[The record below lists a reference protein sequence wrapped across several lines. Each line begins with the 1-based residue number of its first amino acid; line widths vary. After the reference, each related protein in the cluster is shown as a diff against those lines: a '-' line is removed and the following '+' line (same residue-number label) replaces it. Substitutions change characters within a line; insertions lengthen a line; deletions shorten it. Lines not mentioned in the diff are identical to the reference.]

1 MRRARRPVALG
12 GLVLLAVA
20 LLGAVGSG
28 LVRTTIDTQASSFLP
43 ADDPAARTTADAAS
57 AFGGDPIVVLLESE
71 QPHGLTT
78 GDQLSALLR
87 LEGRLAGLPDTA
99 ATYGP
104 ATVLNQIA
112 GRTQDLLG
120 ELVGRRDGLR
130 IAAQRT
136 AVEAGAG
143 PAAVEEA
150 GRAATAGFDARYG
163 PLLVQGMPAGLPTT
177 KNQKFVDQVLYGPGG
192 DPNPQWRFVLPDRS
206 SAAVLVRPR
215 QDLDQAGA
223 ERLVEGV
230 RQAVAESG
238 TAATRSTVSG
248 VPVVAAEMAGHVRH
262 ELPLLGGIAAVAVGA
277 WFWFVR
283 WTERR
288 HRLVPLLSTVAATA
302 LTLAGFGLAGRP
314 LSLGVIAFLPILLG
328 VGSDFMTYL
337 ARGAERRTVVAVAL
351 AAAASFGSLA
361 LVVPVRAIGDLG
373 LALGIGM
380 VVAVGTSLL
389 VSARLRRGGP
399 PEPLPAPLARRPLGR
414 RARVGIGA
422 AMLAV
427 TVVGWAVL
435 PNLALRT
442 DVEDFASGTPALADA
457 RHIEDVLGS
466 SAEIGVLVSGKDA
479 LSPAA
484 VGWMSRAQDVIVT
497 RFGDRLRP
505 AVSPT
510 SILGFLGDSP
520 SAAEIDSAVRLL
532 PPYLSGAVVT
542 GDRSRA
548 MMSFG
553 TRFDS
558 AEGMSRLRDGVR
570 AALPPPP
577 PGVDV
582 ELTGLPLVAA
592 GGYDA
597 ISADRYAAN
606 AAGILAAGAVLLL
619 LLRRRRDA
627 VVAVAASVVAT
638 GAGLA
643 GLWLAG
649 IALSPVTVGLGS
661 LTAAVACEFA
671 VVLAVADRLRDTGLR
686 RSVALAASASATG
699 YGVLVLSDLSVIAE
713 FGVLLSV
720 SVGLAYV
727 AAVLAVRIAAPAPTD
742 PDDPHPVHSTSPDLV
757 GANS

>member
-1 MRRARRPVALG
+1 MIRARRPVALG
-12 GLVLLAVA
+12 GLILLAAV
-20 LLGAVGSG
+20 LLGAVGLG
-28 LVRTTIDTQASSFLP
+28 LSRTTIDTQASSFLP
-43 ADDPAARTTADAAS
+43 ADDPAARTTEAAAS
-57 AFGGDPIVVLLESE
+57 AFGGDPIVVLLESDK
-71 QPHGLTT
+71 PHGLTT
-78 GDQLSALLR
+78 GDQLSTLLR

-104 ATVLNQIA
+104 ATVLNQVA

-130 IAAQRT
+130 IAAQR
-136 AVEAGAG
+136 AAIENGVRPAGVED
-143 PAAVEEA
+143 A

-177 KNQKFVDQVLYGPGG
+177 KNQRFVEQVLYRAGG
-192 DPNPQWRFVLPDRS
+192 DPNPQWRFVLPNPS
-206 SAAVLVRPR
+206 SVAVLIRPR
-215 QDLDQAGA
+215 QDLDQAGT
-223 ERLVEGV
+223 ERLVDGV

-238 TAATRSTVSG
+238 AKVERATVSG

-262 ELPLLGGIAAVAVGA
+262 ELPLLGGVAAIAVGA
-277 WFWFVR
+277 WFWLVR
-283 WTERR
+283 WTDRR
-288 HRLVPLLSTVAATA
+288 HRLVPLLSTVSATA
-302 LTLAGFGLAGRP
+302 LTLAGFGLVGRP

-361 LVVPVRAIGDLG
+361 LVTPVRAISDLG
-373 LALGIGM
+373 LALGVGM
-380 VVAVGTSLL
+380 VVALGTSLL
-389 VSARLRRGGP
+389 ISARLRREESSAAAP
-399 PEPLPAPLARRPLGR
+399 ATPAPAGPGTLGR
-414 RARVGIGA
+414 RARMAVGAGLI
-422 AMLAV
+422 AV
-427 TVVGWAVL
+427 TVAGWAAL

-442 DVEDFASGTPALADA
+442 DVEDFASGTPALSDA
-457 RHIEDVLGS
+457 RHVEDVLGS
-466 SAEIGVLVSGKDA
+466 SAEIGVMVSGKDA
-479 LSPAA
+479 LSPEAIA
-484 VGWMSRAQDVIVT
+484 WMTRAQDTIVT

-510 SILGFLGDSP
+510 SMMQFLGATP

-542 GDRSRA
+542 GDRARA

-558 AEGMSRLRDGVR
+558 AEGMSRLRDDVL

-577 PGVDV
+577 QGITVD
-582 ELTGLPLVAA
+582 LTGLPLVAA

-606 AAGILAAGAVLLL
+606 VVGIVAAGAVLLL

-627 VVAVAASVVAT
+627 VIAIAASIVAT

-643 GLWLAG
+643 GMWLFGASLTP
-649 IALSPVTVGLGS
+649 ITVGLGS
-661 LTAAVACEFA
+661 LTAAVACEF
-671 VVLAVADRLRDTGLR
+671 VVLLAVAGRRRDLGLR
-686 RSVALAASASATG
+686 RSVALAAAASATG
-699 YGVLVLSDLSVIAE
+699 YAVLALSKLSVIAE
-713 FGVLLSV
+713 FGVLLAA

-727 AAVLAVRIAAPAPTD
+727 AAALTVLLASNDR
-742 PDDPHPVHSTSPDLV
+742 PDQTVHTTTPELV
-757 GANS
+757 GASS

>member
-1 MRRARRPVALG
+1 MIRARRPVALG
-12 GLVLLAVA
+12 GLVLLAA
-20 LLGAVGSG
+20 GLLGAVVLG
-28 LVRTTIDTQASSFLP
+28 LSRTSIDTQASSFLP
-43 ADDPAARTTADAAS
+43 ADDPAARTTEAAAS
-57 AFGGDPIVVLLESE
+57 AFGGDPIVVLLESG
-71 QPHGLTT
+71 QPHGLTS

-87 LEGRLAGLPDTA
+87 LEGRLSGLPDTA

-104 ATVLNQIA
+104 ATVLNQVA

-130 IAAQRT
+130 IAAQR
-136 AVEAGAG
+136 AAIERGAG
-143 PAAVEEA
+143 PAEVEAA
-150 GRAATAGFDARYG
+150 GRAATTGFDARYG

-177 KNQKFVDQVLYGPGG
+177 KNQKFVEQILYRAGG
-192 DPNPQWRFVLPDRS
+192 DPNPQWRFVLPNPTS
-206 SAAVLVRPR
+206 VAVLVRPR
-215 QDLDQAGA
+215 QDLDQAGT
-223 ERLVEGV
+223 ERLVDGV
-230 RQAVAESG
+230 RRAVGESG
-238 TAATRSTVSG
+238 MKVERSTVSG

-262 ELPLLGGIAAVAVGA
+262 ELPLLGGVAAVAVGA
-277 WFWFVR
+277 WFWLVR
-283 WTERR
+283 WTGRR

-302 LTLAGFGLAGRP
+302 LTLAGFGLVGRP

-337 ARGAERRTVVAVAL
+337 ARGAERRTVIAVAL

-361 LVVPVRAIGDLG
+361 LVTPVRAISDLG

-380 VVAVGTSLL
+380 VVALGTSL
-389 VSARLRRGGP
+389 VISARLRRGDP
-399 PEPLPAPLARRPLGR
+399 QAATPDPAPAGRRSLGR
-414 RARVGIGA
+414 RARIAVGAGLIV
-422 AMLAV
+422 V
-427 TVVGWAVL
+427 TVAGWAAL

-457 RHIEDVLGS
+457 GHVEDVLGS
-466 SAEIGVLVSGKDA
+466 SAEIGVLVSGADA
-479 LSPAA
+479 LSPEAIA
-484 VGWMSRAQDVIVT
+484 WMGKAQDVMVT

-510 SILGFLGDSP
+510 SMLQFLGAKP
-520 SAAEIDSAVRLL
+520 SAAEIDSALRLL
-532 PPYLSGAVVT
+532 PPYLSGAIVT
-542 GDRSRA
+542 GDRTRA

-558 AEGMSRLRDGVR
+558 AEGMSRLRDDVL
-570 AALPPPP
+570 AALPQAP
-577 PGVDV
+577 PGITV

-606 AAGILAAGAVLLL
+606 VVGIVAAGAVLLL

-627 VVAVAASVVAT
+627 LIAIAASIVAT

-643 GLWLAG
+643 GMWLLGASLTP
-649 IALSPVTVGLGS
+649 ITVGLGS

-671 VVLAVADRLRDTGLR
+671 VLLAVAGRQRDVALR

-699 YGVLVLSDLSVIAE
+699 YAVLALSKLSVIAE
-713 FGVLLSV
+713 FGVLLAA
-720 SVGLAYV
+720 SVGLAYL
-727 AAVLAVRIAAPAPTD
+727 AAALTVRLASND
-742 PDDPHPVHSTSPDLV
+742 EPDRKTVHTTTPELV
-757 GANS
+757 GATS